1 MRLLIFSLQH
11 KKIKKKIR
19 GYKTIHTFTKRIED
33 KTTDNNNN
41 NNINS
46 INNNNNNNNNNNDN
60 NSNNNDKTKT
70 KNIKSK
76 DPIKEK
82 KLKTNQKRIPLFC

>member
-11 KKIKKKIR
+11 KRIKKKIR

-41 NNINS
+41 INS
-46 INNNNNNNNNNNDN
+46 INNNNSNNNNDN
-60 NSNNNDKTKT
+60 NSKNNDKTKT

-82 KLKTNQKRIPLFC
+82 KLKTNKKRIPLFC

>member
-11 KKIKKKIR
+11 KRIKKKIR

-41 NNINS
+41 INS
-46 INNNNNNNNNNNDN
+46 INNNNSNNNNDN
-60 NSNNNDKTKT
+60 NSKNNDKTKT